1 VKKEKAPPL
10 VLSLIPPID
19 PKILIADDHPILLK
33 GLYDFLKDLGF
44 QTILKASNGTEA
56 LKRILESKPDLAIL
70 DLDMPGMTGIEIASY
85 CESASIPTKII
96 LLTLHKEIYLYQQ
109 AKELNLSG
117 YILKDFALDDLS
129 KAITTVLS
137 GEQFFSEQLF
147 KDMNINQTEIA
158 DYNLTPSEIKILRLI
173 SQGLSTKEIAA
184 KLFISERTIEKHRSN
199 MIAKLQLGKKHNS
212 LMIWAQQ
219 NKFSVE

>member
-1 VKKEKAPPL
+1 MPPD
-10 VLSLIPPID
+10 D

-56 LKRILESKPDLAIL
+56 LKQILESNPDLAIL

-85 CESASIPTKII
+85 CKSESISTKII

-137 GEQFFSEQLF
+137 GEQFFSEEIF
-147 KDMNINQTEIA
+147 KDMNINHSEVA
-158 DYNLTPSEIKILRLI
+158 DYNLTPSEIKILRFI
-173 SQGLSTKEIAA
+173 SHGLSSKEIAA

-199 MIAKLQLGKKHNS
+199 MIAKLQLGKNHNS
-212 LMIWAQQ
+212 LIIWAQQ
-219 NKFSVE
+219 NKFSIE

>member
-1 VKKEKAPPL
+1 MP
-10 VLSLIPPID
+10 SND

-44 QTILKASNGTEA
+44 QTILKASNGTDA
-56 LKRILESKPDLAIL
+56 LKQIIESTPDLAIL
-70 DLDMPGMTGIEIASY
+70 DLEMPGMTGIEIAAH
-85 CESASIPTKII
+85 CKSASIPTKII

-109 AKELNLSG
+109 AKDLNLSG

-129 KAITTVLS
+129 NAITTVLS
-137 GEQFFSEQLF
+137 GKQFFSEQLF
-147 KDMNINQTEIA
+147 KDMNINQSEVA

-199 MIAKLQLGKKHNS
+199 MITKLQLEKKHNS
-212 LMIWAQQ
+212 LVIWAQQ
-219 NKFSVE
+219 NKFSIE

>member
-1 VKKEKAPPL
+1 MQ
-10 VLSLIPPID
+10 PIQ

-33 GLYDFLKDLGF
+33 GLFDFLNDLGYRD
-44 QTILKASNGTEA
+44 ILATNNGQEA
-56 LKRILESKPDLAIL
+56 LDQIRKAKPDLAIL
-70 DLDMPGMTGIEIASY
+70 DLEMPIKTGIEVASM
-85 CESASIPTKII
+85 CKTEGIPTKII

-129 KAITTVLS
+129 NAIATVLEG
-137 GEQFFSEQLF
+137 GEFFSEQIFEGL
-147 KDMNINQTEIA
+147 KQNQIEKA

-184 KLFISERTIEKHRSN
+184 KLFISDRTIEKHRSN
-199 MIAKLQLGKKHNS
+199 MISKLQLEKKHNS
-212 LMIWAQQ
+212 LVIWAQQ
-219 NKFSVE
+219 NKFSIE